1 MEQRDGEMRNYET
14 DQKTKNRTSLC
25 DGLMNAIFDIAD
37 EAYNHK
43 QNLDCVDNDERN
55 WREWLQLFKED
66 MPIAMTHKNLST
78 SVTEETGAENL
89 DAAEQVVD
97 LPNKK
102 LDELELVDY
111 LTNEGQWPAELV
123 SANKN
128 LIE

>member
-1 MEQRDGEMRNYET
+1 MEQRDAEMRNYET
-14 DQKTKNRTSLC
+14 DAKTKSRTELC

-43 QNLDCVDNDERN
+43 QNLDSGENDDRN

-66 MPIAMTHKNLST
+66 MPIAGTHNTLST
-78 SVTEETGAENL
+78 SITEETGASNL
-89 DAAEQVVD
+89 EAAEAVVD

-111 LTNEGQWPAELV
+111 LCNEGQWPADLV
-123 SANKN
+123 SVNKN